1 MEGFFYITCGADEEE
16 RIIDRFASRYGWTI
30 PEIMDLDARD
40 LHRMY
45 RQIRI
50 EERRTQAREQWL
62 VMLPMMLKKEM
73 KFMTYEDYWDRV
85 SGQSIDTR
93 PAEEILAEVA
103 QIRAEFAREGG

>member
-30 PEIMDLDARD
+30 DEILDLGAGD
-40 LHRMY
+40 LYRMY

-73 KFMTYEDYWDRV
+73 RFISYEDYWDRV

-93 PAEEILAEVA
+93 PAEEILAEVEE
-103 QIRAEFAREGG
+103 IRSELEKEGG